1 MLHKYGKLFYRNLRM
16 FLLISFIPTLLLGC
30 FSYIIVFRYIQT
42 SSLENAKKSLK
53 QLNQNMEL
61 ITNNTDALSQIFSI
75 SANPSMSLHR
85 ILQMPKISYA
95 SAVKLSV
102 YCNILDS
109 TVNFNDYIDS
119 VELYFPNEHQRFLA
133 SQNGVSD
140 INSFA
145 DTSWFSS
152 AVSFSGSD
160 QNFFSSY
167 RKDVN
172 TVTFYEKPFSIDLLG
187 NDGII
192 IINLDYKYLQELADQ
207 LTVYPEQKLYIF
219 NENWD
224 LLYCTDNASTEQ
236 LSSLFPLLIRA
247 EEDHGTFTENKN
259 TVFYLSSSD
268 QNFHYVSITPNYNI
282 HFIERYLSI
291 FIIALAVFSLML
303 SFVLAFHYTKKNYA
317 GINSMIEII
326 NSAKNGKIVSPVSS
340 SNDEYNYIITG
351 LVDSFIKND
360 YLQVQL
366 SEKAY
371 HTKVLELTM
380 LQSQINPHF
389 LSNTLETIYLRSI
402 ALTNSPNVVSN
413 LIENLSDI
421 LRYALSDPTSTV
433 LFSNELNYT
442 KCYLNIQMF
451 RYKEKLQ
458 VSWDYDPALDKYSV
472 MKLLFQPFIE
482 NAIYHGIKEKEGNGK
497 LRIRCYL
504 KSDEIHIQ
512 IVDNGKGITR
522 EQLTALRNSLHTGN
536 DNYQHIGVINTFRR
550 LELLYGDQL
559 SFSIKSKYLIGTAIW
574 ITIPATTLS

>member
-1 MLHKYGKLFYRNLRM
+1 MLHKYGKLFYRNLQM

-42 SSLENAKKSLK
+42 SSLENAEKSLK

-61 ITNNTDALSQIFSI
+61 ITNNTDALSQIFSV

-102 YCNILDS
+102 YCNIIDS

-119 VELYFPNEHQRFLA
+119 IYIYFPNEYHRFLA

-140 INSFA
+140 INSFT

-152 AVSFSGSD
+152 AVSFSETD
-160 QNFFSSY
+160 QTFFSSY
-167 RKDVN
+167 RKDADA
-172 TVTFYEKPFSIDLLG
+172 VTFYEKPFSIDLQG

-192 IINLDYKYLQELADQ
+192 VINLDYKYLQELVDQ

-219 NENWD
+219 NATWD
-224 LLYCTDNASTEQ
+224 LLYSTDNSSTEQ
-236 LSSLFPLLIRA
+236 LSSLFPLLTKT
-247 EEDHGTFTENKN
+247 EKNHGTFTENKN

-268 QNFHYVSITPNYNI
+268 QNFHYVSVAPNHNI
-282 HFIERYLSI
+282 HFIERYLSV
-291 FIIALAVFSLML
+291 FIIGLAAISLLLSFSL
-303 SFVLAFHYTKKNYA
+303 AFLYTKKNYV

-326 NSAKNGKIVSPVSS
+326 NSAKNGKIVSPAPS

-421 LRYALSDPTSTV
+421 LRYSLSDPTSTV
-433 LFSNELNYT
+433 PFCNELNYT

-458 VSWDYDPALDKYSV
+458 VSWDYDPSLDKYSV
-472 MKLLFQPFIE
+472 MKLLLQPFIE

-504 KSDEIHIQ
+504 KSGEIHIQ
-512 IVDNGKGITR
+512 IVDNGKGIPR
-522 EQLTALRNSLHTGN
+522 ERLTDLRNSLHSGN
-536 DNYQHIGVINTFRR
+536 DSYEHIGVINTYRR
-550 LELLYGDQL
+550 LELLYGSHL
-559 SFSIKSKYLIGTAIW
+559 SFSIRSKYLVGTAIW
-574 ITIPATTLS
+574 ITIPAITLF